1 HPLPRREA
9 ADSPGVR
16 DAPLAR
22 AARGG
27 RDGPARAGPLHR
39 RQRRRPPD
47 AGALP
52 EGHRRQEVRGGRRRD
67 ERPDPAVALRLLSR
81 DRAGRRDALRAG
93 PRDRRRRGP
102 DLRVGRFPGEGPRAG
117 PGRAGRPARRDE
129 RRRVWL
135 RDGLQLQHAT
145 AGRRSAR
152 GRQPVHDRAPPGDVR
167 GPGGGGDTPMSQ
179 TFQGS
184 FVAMVTPFRNGQ
196 VDEAKLRE
204 LVELH
209 VANGTD
215 GLIPCGTN
223 GESPSLNHD
232 EHRRVVEIVIEAA
245 HGRIRVVAG
254 TGSNSTT
261 EAIDLTKHA
270 ERAGAAGALVVNP
283 YYNKPTQEG
292 LYRHFRAVAESVA
305 IPILVYN
312 IQSRTAVNVETDTL
326 ARLVRD
332 VRNIVGVKEASGSL
346 DQMSQVIAACGPD
359 FSVLSGDDN
368 VTLPLLAIGG
378 SGVVSVIANIVPRET
393 ADLVHAALDG
403 DWKRARDLH
412 YRLFPL
418 ARAAF
423 LETNPIPIKEAMAMA
438 GMLEPEFRLPMCRMS
453 DANREKLRA
462 ILKSYALVK

>member
-1 HPLPRREA
+1 
-9 ADSPGVR
+9 
-16 DAPLAR
+16 
-22 AARGG
+22 
-27 RDGPARAGPLHR
+27 
-39 RQRRRPPD
+39 
-47 AGALP
+47 
-52 EGHRRQEVRGGRRRD
+52 
-67 ERPDPAVALRLLSR
+67 
-81 DRAGRRDALRAG
+81 
-93 PRDRRRRGP
+93 
-102 DLRVGRFPGEGPRAG
+102 
-117 PGRAGRPARRDE
+117 
-129 RRRVWL
+129 
-135 RDGLQLQHAT
+135 
-145 AGRRSAR
+145 
-152 GRQPVHDRAPPGDVR
+152 
-167 GPGGGGDTPMSQ
+167 MSQ

-184 FVAMVTPFRNGQ
+184 FVAMVTPFRNGK

-204 LVELH
+204 LVEFH
-209 VANGTD
+209 ITHGTD
-215 GLIPCGTN
+215 GLIPCGTT
-223 GESPSLNHD
+223 GESPGLTHD

-245 HGRIRVVAG
+245 RGRIRVVPG
-254 TGSNSTT
+254 TGSNSTA

-332 VRNIVGVKEASGSL
+332 VASVVGVKEASGSL

-368 VTLPLLAIGG
+368 ITLPLLAIGG

-393 ADLVHAALDG
+393 ADLVHAAFDG

-453 DANREKLRA
+453 DTNREKLRA
-462 ILKSYALVK
+462 ILKSYALVT